1 MADNCPTCMAL
12 DMLLRSRGIEPG
24 MAETIAYSRPSRK
37 ADKVVKRKVKRGA
50 TKASRKLGR
59 ALKEVNKKAR
69 KKNGDFKKGFSQSRV
84 MRDAHKLARRLK

>member
-24 MAETIAYSRPSRK
+24 VANTIAYSRPSRK

-50 TKASRKLGR
+50 TRASRKLGR
-59 ALKEVNKKAR
+59 ALKEINKKAR
-69 KKNGDFKKGFSQSRV
+69 KKNGDFKKGYNQGRV